1 MAVAGLM
8 VGSLLGGRL
17 IVYGRRRAT
26 LLTQCLA
33 VIGSLCTCFKNLP
46 LICFGR
52 FALGCVGSCS
62 TLIMGKSICETLPTH
77 KIASYGMLTNIF
89 INCGFAFCFA
99 LGLLIPTD
107 PADFADDEMWKLV
120 SAMPAFFG
128 LININL
134 WSLFFIEEPI
144 AFSISAN
151 RDKDAMMHL

>member
-46 LICFGR
+46 LICLGR

-89 INCGFAFCFA
+89 INGGLAFCFA

-120 SAMPAFFG
+120 SAMPVFFG
-128 LININL
+128 LINITL

-144 AFSISAN
+144 AFSISVN

>member
-8 VGSLLGGRL
+8 VGSLVGGRL

-62 TLIMGKSICETLPTH
+62 TLIMGKSICETLPMH

-89 INCGFAFCFA
+89 INGGLAFCFA

-107 PADFADDEMWKLV
+107 PADFANDEMWKLV

-128 LININL
+128 LITITL

-144 AFSISAN
+144 AFSISVN